1 MRIYL
6 CLQVCRL
13 LRGCDGGLRCDGVVS
28 SGLLLSFAT
37 SISTVATTALA
48 TAITTTATTTVATT
62 VTTTVA
68 FSAAAKR

>member
-1 MRIYL
+1 M
-6 CLQVCRL
+6 QVCRL

-48 TAITTTATTTVATT
+48 TTVTPTVSTTITATVAL
-62 VTTTVA
+62 
-68 FSAAAKR
+68 SAAAKRQLFWELW